1 MTDADLIELYEE
13 RCSILEFDGKTDAE
27 LTAMNEN
34 ERKRWRRDCERAAY
48 FDLRRLVGNV
58 PVPEVIRER
67 VRLGESYKDKD
78 CGRKV

>member
-1 MTDADLIELYEE
+1 MTDADLIELWSE
-13 RCSILEFDGKTDAE
+13 RAAVLEFDGKTDAE

-34 ERKRWRRDCERAAY
+34 ARKWWRKDCERKAY

-67 VRLGESYKDKD
+67 VRLSGGKMIVDF
-78 CGRKV
+78 